1 MKIRNGSF
9 LNLPEYFNYSEK
21 LCGNKL
27 PFFFKL
33 KIFIGS
39 LWIMLAGPRP
49 KNNFNTKL
57 RVGMIEFYAKD
68 ENKWLLPLL
77 YPPKTKK

>member
-1 MKIRNGSF
+1 
-9 LNLPEYFNYSEK
+9 
-21 LCGNKL
+21 
-27 PFFFKL
+27 
-33 KIFIGS
+33 
-39 LWIMLAGPRP
+39 MLAGPRP